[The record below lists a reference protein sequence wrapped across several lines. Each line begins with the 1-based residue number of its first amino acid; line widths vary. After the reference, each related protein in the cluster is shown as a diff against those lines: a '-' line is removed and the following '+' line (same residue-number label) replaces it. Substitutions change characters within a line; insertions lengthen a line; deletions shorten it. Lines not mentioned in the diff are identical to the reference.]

1 LKYANT
7 SRSPQGNLYIHC
19 KKAREQNPIFLGI
32 DDLEVIPMARMHTRR
47 KGQSGSKRPS
57 TMRIPE
63 WLDKEKN
70 AKWVEEKVIEL
81 AKAGNSPSM
90 IGMILR
96 DQYGVPLVKVVTG
109 RSVITIL
116 RENDLT
122 RRVPEDLRNMITK
135 AASIR
140 KHLEENKKDHVSKR
154 GLMLAENKIH
164 RLSKYYR
171 KKKVLPADWKYS
183 PDQAAVLLR

>member
-1 LKYANT
+1 
-7 SRSPQGNLYIHC
+7 
-19 KKAREQNPIFLGI
+19 
-32 DDLEVIPMARMHTRR
+32 MARMHTRR

-57 TMRIPE
+57 TMRVPE

-70 AKWVEEKVIEL
+70 AQWVEEKVIEL

-96 DQYGVPLVKVVTG
+96 DQYGVPLAK
-109 RSVITIL
+109 VITGKSVLAIL
-116 RENDLT
+116 QENDLA
-122 RRVPEDLRNMITK
+122 RKVPEDLRNLISK
-135 AASIR
+135 AANVR

-154 GLMLAENKIH
+154 GLLLAENKIH

>member
-7 SRSPQGNLYIHC
+7 PRSPQGNLYIHC

>member
-7 SRSPQGNLYIHC
+7 PRSPQGNLYIHC
-19 KKAREQNPIFLGI
+19 KRAREQNPIFLGI
-32 DDLEVIPMARMHTRR
+32 DDLEVVPMARMHTRR

-57 TMRIPE
+57 TMRVPE

-109 RSVITIL
+109 KSVITIL